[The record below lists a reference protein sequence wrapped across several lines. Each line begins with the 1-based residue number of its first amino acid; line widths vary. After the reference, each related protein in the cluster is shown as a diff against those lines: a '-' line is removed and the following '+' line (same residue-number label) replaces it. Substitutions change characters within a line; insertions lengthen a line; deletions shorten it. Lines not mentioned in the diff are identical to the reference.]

1 MKFENIIIIFS
12 ILLLLAFA
20 IVGIENPI
28 LSWYRPAF
36 TITMDLAIVFGRIG
50 YIIGCARDKKYEQAR
65 KDLIKYLEKH
75 KKHGDCYEQ

>member
-20 IVGIENPI
+20 IVGIENP
-28 LSWYRPAF
+28 LYSWDRPMF
-36 TITMDLAIVFGRIG
+36 TITMDLAAIFGIVGYSIG
-50 YIIGCARDKKYEQAR
+50 YERDKKYIQAQ

-75 KKHGDCYEQ
+75 KKESK